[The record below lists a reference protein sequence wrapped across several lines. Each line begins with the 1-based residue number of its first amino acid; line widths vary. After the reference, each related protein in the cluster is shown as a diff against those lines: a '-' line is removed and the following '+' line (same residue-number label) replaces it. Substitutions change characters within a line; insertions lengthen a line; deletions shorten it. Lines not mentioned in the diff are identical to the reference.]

1 MCLVQVHVERN
12 SPNRLFKFSL
22 KRKLNGIKSFQ
33 VSREQRRQNRINWFK
48 LNTALCLVS
57 VTYLPVNSC
66 MGMREDERREDTLD
80 KEHPET
86 EIKSLYKGNIFHF
99 FV

>member
-12 SPNRLFKFSL
+12 SPNHLFKFSL

-48 LNTALCLVS
+48 LNTALCLVC

-86 EIKSLYKGNIFHF
+86 EIKSLKGNILHF
-99 FV
+99 